1 MCMKLIGNDRIT
13 GQINVAI
20 LSARQQNR
28 PTPHMLLSGAA
39 GCGKTSTAKHI
50 AETTGSNLVVAA
62 ADSVKSRE
70 DILTIIGHLDHHGY
84 DKYGRKI
91 STIRPSIVFIDEV
104 HNVPLSGQEH
114 MGIVMEEWYLPVTK
128 REAQVD
134 AKNVKDR
141 GDAIRWSPEFTLIG
155 ATTND
160 GKLSKPFRD
169 RFKLRFLFNTYSEK
183 ESNDIVL
190 VHAKRLGIQVE
201 SDAVSVIAQ
210 RGRGVPRILVRLLE
224 RCRDTAVA
232 TGACDT
238 NRNGDNWNERV
249 TKEIALVTFD
259 NLGIDKTG
267 LAATTNRKTLL
278 VWII

>member
-1 MCMKLIGNDRIT
+1 
-13 GQINVAI
+13 
-20 LSARQQNR
+20 
-28 PTPHMLLSGAA
+28 
-39 GCGKTSTAKHI
+39 
-50 AETTGSNLVVAA
+50 
-62 ADSVKSRE
+62 
-70 DILTIIGHLDHHGY
+70 
-84 DKYGRKI
+84 
-91 STIRPSIVFIDEV
+91 V

-267 LAATTNRKTLL
+267 LAATDINILRALHESEDAVGLDNLAVLLNESPKVLSETVEPYLIQRGFVNRTGKGRKITDKGLQYL
-278 VWII
+278 IENGYIKFKLNEKFDIPRSFDRGL